1 MQFSREPSFI
11 KIIYPAT
18 LFSDSEL
25 KFNLNDNIY
34 YLKSTQ
40 TGNSEKISLINKRK
54 HYMGQA

>member
-1 MQFSREPSFI
+1 MQFSKEPSFI

-40 TGNSEKISLINKRK
+40 TGNSE
-54 HYMGQA
+54 